1 MGQRVRE
8 IFQNLTKFDKLCK
21 KWYNK
26 KVVDKGGICFMQ
38 KISKGKLKAIKLIC
52 TILILILL
60 SGFGV
65 MTVATNLN
73 SVKIELSNGYELTVL
88 TSKTN
93 VDEILND
100 NNIIVKEDENVSPSV
115 EGAISSDKTIKISK
129 KSEQEIEVAKVSE
142 SGVDATLDSLL
153 EAYSNIIEKI
163 EVIEESIP
171 FETVTKDV
179 SDGAESTRNQVV
191 QQGKEGLKRVTYKV
205 KYKDDTEIERTQIS
219 EEILEEPVN
228 KIVQVKSNVVSSRS
242 ETPVRGAVTGSVAEY
257 QAYAKQR
264 VYDYG
269 WSDADFNA
277 LVNLWNRESGW
288 SVTNRN
294 RSSGAYGIPQA
305 LPASKMSSAGSD
317 YLTNYKTQI
326 NWGLSY
332 IKSRYG
338 SPSNAWNSFKA
349 KGWY

>member
-1 MGQRVRE
+1 
-8 IFQNLTKFDKLCK
+8 
-21 KWYNK
+21 
-26 KVVDKGGICFMQ
+26 MQ
-38 KISKGKLKAIKLIC
+38 KIDKKKLTIIKLVI
-52 TILILILL
+52 TFLILVLL

-73 SVKIELSNGYELTVL
+73 SVKIELSNGYEMTVL

-93 VDEILND
+93 VKDILED
-100 NNIIVKEDENVSPSV
+100 NNIIINEDEKVTPSQN
-115 EGAISSDKTIKISK
+115 EKISSEKNIKITK
-129 KSEQEIEVAKVSE
+129 KSEQEVEVAKVSE
-142 SGVDATLDSLL
+142 SGIDATLDSLL
-153 EAYSNIIEKI
+153 DAYSTVIEKI
-163 EVIEESIP
+163 EVIEEAIP
-171 FETVTKDV
+171 FETITKDV
-179 SDGAESTRNQVV
+179 SAGAESTRNQVV

-205 KYKDDTEIERTQIS
+205 KYQNETEIERTQIS
-219 EEILEEPVN
+219 EEIIEEPVN
-228 KIVQVKSNVVSSRS
+228 KIVQVRSVVVSSRS

-264 VYDYG
+264 VYEYG

-288 SVTNRN
+288 NIYSRN

-305 LPASKMSSAGSD
+305 LPASKMASAGSD

-338 SPSNAWNSFKA
+338 SPSNAWSSFRA

>member
-1 MGQRVRE
+1 MHKLSK
-8 IFQNLTKFDKLCK
+8 NKLT
-21 KWYNK
+21 
-26 KVVDKGGICFMQ
+26 I
-38 KISKGKLKAIKLIC
+38 IKLTC
-52 TILILILL
+52 TFLILILL

-65 MTVATNLN
+65 MAVATNLN
-73 SVKIELSNGYELTVL
+73 SVKIELSNGYEMTVL

-93 VDEILND
+93 VKDILED
-100 NNIIVKEDENVSPSV
+100 NNIIVNEDEKVSPNQD
-115 EGAISSDKTIKISK
+115 ENISSDKNIKITK
-129 KSEQEIEVAKVSE
+129 KSEQEVEVAKVSE
-142 SGVDATLDSLL
+142 SGIDATLDSLL
-153 EAYSNIIEKI
+153 EAYNTIIEKI
-163 EVIEESIP
+163 ETVEEAIP
-171 FETVTKDV
+171 FETITKDI
-179 SDGAESTRNQVV
+179 SDGAENTRNQVI

-205 KYKDDTEIERTQIS
+205 KYQNDIEIERTQIS
-219 EEILEEPVN
+219 EEIVEEPVN

-257 QAYAKQR
+257 QAYARQR

-288 SVTNRN
+288 NVTNKN

-338 SPSNAWNSFKA
+338 SPSNAWSSFRA

>member
-1 MGQRVRE
+1 
-8 IFQNLTKFDKLCK
+8 
-21 KWYNK
+21 
-26 KVVDKGGICFMQ
+26 MQ
-38 KISKGKLKAIKLIC
+38 KISKGKLTLIKLIC
-52 TILILILL
+52 TILILVVL

-73 SVKIELSNGYELTVL
+73 SVKIELSDGYELTVL

-93 VDEILND
+93 VNEILND
-100 NNIIVKEDENVSPSV
+100 NNIIVKEDENVSPNV
-115 EGAISSDKTIKISK
+115 EEEISSDKTIKISK

-142 SGVDATLDSLL
+142 SGIDATLDSLL
-153 EAYSNIIEKI
+153 EAYSTITEKI
-163 EVIEESIP
+163 EVVEEAIP

-179 SDGAESTRNQVV
+179 SDGAENTRNQVI

-205 KYKDDTEIERTQIS
+205 KYQNETEIERTQIS
-219 EEILEEPVN
+219 EEIVEEPVD
-228 KIVQVKSNVVSSRS
+228 KIVQVKSIVVSSRS
-242 ETPVRGAVTGSVAEY
+242 ETSARVATSGSVAEY
-257 QAYAKQR
+257 QAYAKER
-264 VYDYG
+264 CYDYG
-269 WSDADFNA
+269 WSDSDFYA

-288 SVTNRN
+288 NIYSKNSR
-294 RSSGAYGIPQA
+294 SGAYGIPQA
-305 LPASKMSSAGSD
+305 LPGSKMASAGSD

-338 SPSNAWNSFKA
+338 SPSNAWSSFQS

>member
-1 MGQRVRE
+1 
-8 IFQNLTKFDKLCK
+8 
-21 KWYNK
+21 
-26 KVVDKGGICFMQ
+26 MQ
-38 KISKGKLKAIKLIC
+38 KIDKKKLTIIKLLI
-52 TILILILL
+52 TFLILVLL

-73 SVKIELSNGYELTVL
+73 SVKIELSNGYEMTVL
-88 TSKTN
+88 TAKTN
-93 VDEILND
+93 VKEILED
-100 NNIIVKEDENVSPSV
+100 NNIIINEDEKVSPNQD
-115 EGAISSDKTIKISK
+115 EEISSNKSIKISK
-129 KSEQEIEVAKVSE
+129 KSEQEVEVAKVSE
-142 SGVDATLDSLL
+142 SGIDATLDSLL
-153 EAYSNIIEKI
+153 GAYSTVIEKI
-163 EVIEESIP
+163 EVVEEAIP
-171 FETVTKDV
+171 FETITKDV
-179 SDGAESTRNQVV
+179 SEGAESTRNQVI

-205 KYKDDTEIERTQIS
+205 KYQNETEIEKIKIS
-219 EEILEEPVN
+219 EEIIEEPVN
-228 KIVQVKSNVVSSRS
+228 KIVQVKSVVVSSRS
-242 ETPVRGAVTGSVAEY
+242 ETPARVATSGSVAEY

-264 VYDYG
+264 VYEYG

-288 SVTNRN
+288 QVTNKN

-305 LPASKMSSAGSD
+305 LPASKMASAGSD

-338 SPSNAWNSFKA
+338 SPSNAWSAFKS

>member
-1 MGQRVRE
+1 MHKLSK
-8 IFQNLTKFDKLCK
+8 NKLT
-21 KWYNK
+21 
-26 KVVDKGGICFMQ
+26 I
-38 KISKGKLKAIKLIC
+38 IKLTC
-52 TILILILL
+52 TFLILILL

-73 SVKIELSNGYELTVL
+73 SVKIELSNGYEMTVL

-93 VDEILND
+93 VKDILED
-100 NNIIVKEDENVSPSV
+100 NNIIVNEDEKVSPNQD
-115 EGAISSDKTIKISK
+115 ENISSDKNIKITK
-129 KSEQEIEVAKVSE
+129 KSEQEVEVAKVSE
-142 SGVDATLDSLL
+142 SGIDATLDSLL
-153 EAYSNIIEKI
+153 EAYNTIIEKI
-163 EVIEESIP
+163 ETIEEAIP
-171 FETVTKDV
+171 FETITKDI
-179 SDGAESTRNQVV
+179 SDGAENTRNQVI

-205 KYKDDTEIERTQIS
+205 KYQNDIEIERTQIS
-219 EEILEEPVN
+219 EEIVEEPVN
-228 KIVQVKSNVVSSRS
+228 KIVQVKSNVISSRS

-257 QAYAKQR
+257 QAYARQR

-288 SVTNRN
+288 NVTNRN

-338 SPSNAWNSFKA
+338 SPSNAWSSFRA

>member
-1 MGQRVRE
+1 MH
-8 IFQNLTKFDKLCK
+8 
-21 KWYNK
+21 
-26 KVVDKGGICFMQ
+26 
-38 KISKGKLKAIKLIC
+38 KISKNKLTIIKLTC
-52 TILILILL
+52 TFLILILL

-73 SVKIELSNGYELTVL
+73 SVKIELSNGYEMTVL

-93 VDEILND
+93 VKDILED
-100 NNIIVKEDENVSPSV
+100 NNIIVNEDEKVSPNQD
-115 EGAISSDKTIKISK
+115 ENISSDKNIKITK
-129 KSEQEIEVAKVSE
+129 KSEQEVEVAKVSE
-142 SGVDATLDSLL
+142 SGIDATLDSLL
-153 EAYSNIIEKI
+153 EAYNTIIEKI
-163 EVIEESIP
+163 ETIEEAIP
-171 FETVTKDV
+171 FETITKDI
-179 SDGAESTRNQVV
+179 SDGEGNTRNQVI
-191 QQGKEGLKRVTYKV
+191 QEGKEGLKRVTYKV
-205 KYKDDTEIERTQIS
+205 KYQNDIEIERTQIS
-219 EEILEEPVN
+219 EEIVEEPVN

-257 QAYAKQR
+257 QAYARQR

-288 SVTNRN
+288 NVTNRN

-338 SPSNAWNSFKA
+338 SPSNAWSSFRS

>member
-1 MGQRVRE
+1 MHKLSK
-8 IFQNLTKFDKLCK
+8 NKLT
-21 KWYNK
+21 
-26 KVVDKGGICFMQ
+26 I
-38 KISKGKLKAIKLIC
+38 IKLTC
-52 TILILILL
+52 TFLILILL

-65 MTVATNLN
+65 MAVATNLN
-73 SVKIELSNGYELTVL
+73 SVKIELSNGYEMTVL

-93 VDEILND
+93 VKDILED
-100 NNIIVKEDENVSPSV
+100 NNIIVNEDEKVSPNQD
-115 EGAISSDKTIKISK
+115 ENISSDKNIKITK
-129 KSEQEIEVAKVSE
+129 KSEQEVEVAKVSE
-142 SGVDATLDSLL
+142 SGIDATLDSLL
-153 EAYSNIIEKI
+153 EAYNTIIEKI
-163 EVIEESIP
+163 ETIEEAIP
-171 FETVTKDV
+171 FETITKDI
-179 SDGAESTRNQVV
+179 SDGAESTRNQVI

-205 KYKDDTEIERTQIS
+205 KYQNDIEIERTQIS
-219 EEILEEPVN
+219 EEIVEEPVN

-257 QAYAKQR
+257 QAYARQR

-288 SVTNRN
+288 NVTNKN

-338 SPSNAWNSFKA
+338 SPSNAWSSFRS

>member
-1 MGQRVRE
+1 
-8 IFQNLTKFDKLCK
+8 
-21 KWYNK
+21 
-26 KVVDKGGICFMQ
+26 MQ
-38 KISKGKLKAIKLIC
+38 KIDKKKLTIIKLLV
-52 TILILILL
+52 TFLILVLL

-73 SVKIELSNGYELTVL
+73 SVKIELSNGYEMTVL
-88 TSKTN
+88 TAKTN
-93 VDEILND
+93 VKEILED
-100 NNIIVKEDENVSPSV
+100 NNIIINEDEKVSPNQD
-115 EGAISSDKTIKISK
+115 EEISSNKSIKISK
-129 KSEQEIEVAKVSE
+129 KSEQEVEVAKVSE
-142 SGVDATLDSLL
+142 SGIDATLDSLL
-153 EAYSNIIEKI
+153 GAYSTVIEKI
-163 EVIEESIP
+163 EVVEEAIP
-171 FETVTKDV
+171 FETITKDV
-179 SDGAESTRNQVV
+179 SEGAESTRNQVI

-205 KYKDDTEIERTQIS
+205 KYQNETEIEKTKIS
-219 EEILEEPVN
+219 EEIIEEPVN
-228 KIVQVKSNVVSSRS
+228 KIVQVKSVVVSSRS
-242 ETPVRGAVTGSVAEY
+242 ETPARVATSGSVAEY

-264 VYDYG
+264 VYEYG

-288 SVTNRN
+288 QVTNKN

-305 LPASKMSSAGSD
+305 LPASKMASAGSD

-338 SPSNAWNSFKA
+338 SPSNAWSAFKS

>member
-1 MGQRVRE
+1 
-8 IFQNLTKFDKLCK
+8 
-21 KWYNK
+21 
-26 KVVDKGGICFMQ
+26 MQ
-38 KISKGKLKAIKLIC
+38 KIDKKKLTIIKLLI
-52 TILILILL
+52 TFLILVLL

-73 SVKIELSNGYELTVL
+73 SVKIELSNGYEMTVL
-88 TSKTN
+88 TAKTN
-93 VDEILND
+93 VKEILED
-100 NNIIVKEDENVSPSV
+100 NNIIINEDEKVSPNQD
-115 EGAISSDKTIKISK
+115 EEISSNKSIKISK
-129 KSEQEIEVAKVSE
+129 KSEQEVEVAKVSE
-142 SGVDATLDSLL
+142 SGIDATLDSLL
-153 EAYSNIIEKI
+153 GAYSTVIEKI
-163 EVIEESIP
+163 EVVEEAIP
-171 FETVTKDV
+171 FETITKDV
-179 SDGAESTRNQVV
+179 SEGAESTRNQVI

-205 KYKDDTEIERTQIS
+205 KYQNETEIEKIKIS
-219 EEILEEPVN
+219 EEIIEEPVN
-228 KIVQVKSNVVSSRS
+228 KIVQVKSVVVSSRS
-242 ETPVRGAVTGSVAEY
+242 ETPARVATSRSVAEY

-264 VYDYG
+264 VYEYG

-288 SVTNRN
+288 QVTNKN

-305 LPASKMSSAGSD
+305 LPASKMASAGSD

-338 SPSNAWNSFKA
+338 SPSNAWSSFRA

>member
-1 MGQRVRE
+1 
-8 IFQNLTKFDKLCK
+8 
-21 KWYNK
+21 
-26 KVVDKGGICFMQ
+26 MQ
-38 KISKGKLKAIKLIC
+38 KIDKKKLTIIKLVI
-52 TILILILL
+52 TFLILVLL

-73 SVKIELSNGYELTVL
+73 SVKIELSNGYEMTVL

-93 VDEILND
+93 VKDILED
-100 NNIIVKEDENVSPSV
+100 NNIIINEDEKVTPSQN
-115 EGAISSDKTIKISK
+115 EKISSEKNIKITK
-129 KSEQEIEVAKVSE
+129 KSEQEVEVAKVSE
-142 SGVDATLDSLL
+142 SGIDATLDSLL
-153 EAYSNIIEKI
+153 DAYSTVIEKI
-163 EVIEESIP
+163 EVIEEAIP
-171 FETVTKDV
+171 FETITKDV
-179 SDGAESTRNQVV
+179 SAGAESTRNQVV

-205 KYKDDTEIERTQIS
+205 KYQNETEIERTQIS
-219 EEILEEPVN
+219 EEIIEEPVN
-228 KIVQVKSNVVSSRS
+228 KIVQVRSVVVSSRS
-242 ETPVRGAVTGSVAEY
+242 ETPARVATSGSVAEY

-264 VYDYG
+264 VYEYG

-288 SVTNRN
+288 NIYSRN

-305 LPASKMSSAGSD
+305 LPASKMASAGSD

-338 SPSNAWNSFKA
+338 SPSNAWSSFRS

>member
-1 MGQRVRE
+1 MHKLSK
-8 IFQNLTKFDKLCK
+8 NKLT
-21 KWYNK
+21 
-26 KVVDKGGICFMQ
+26 I
-38 KISKGKLKAIKLIC
+38 IKLTC
-52 TILILILL
+52 TFLILILL

-65 MTVATNLN
+65 MAVATNLN
-73 SVKIELSNGYELTVL
+73 SVKIELSNGYEMTVL

-93 VDEILND
+93 VKDILED
-100 NNIIVKEDENVSPSV
+100 NNIIVNEDEKVSPNQD
-115 EGAISSDKTIKISK
+115 ENISSDKNIKITK
-129 KSEQEIEVAKVSE
+129 KSEQEVEVAKVSE
-142 SGVDATLDSLL
+142 SGIDATLDSLL
-153 EAYSNIIEKI
+153 EAYNTIIEKI
-163 EVIEESIP
+163 ETVEEAIP
-171 FETVTKDV
+171 FETITKDI
-179 SDGAESTRNQVV
+179 SDGAENTRNQVI

-205 KYKDDTEIERTQIS
+205 KYQNDIEIERTQIS
-219 EEILEEPVN
+219 EEIVEEPVN

-288 SVTNRN
+288 NVTNRN

-338 SPSNAWNSFKA
+338 SPSNAWSSFRA

>member
-1 MGQRVRE
+1 MHKLSK
-8 IFQNLTKFDKLCK
+8 NKLT
-21 KWYNK
+21 
-26 KVVDKGGICFMQ
+26 I
-38 KISKGKLKAIKLIC
+38 IKLTC
-52 TILILILL
+52 TFLILILL

-65 MTVATNLN
+65 MAVATNLN
-73 SVKIELSNGYELTVL
+73 SVKIELSNGYEMTVL

-93 VDEILND
+93 VKDILED
-100 NNIIVKEDENVSPSV
+100 NNIIVNEDEKVSPNQD
-115 EGAISSDKTIKISK
+115 ENISSDKNIKITK
-129 KSEQEIEVAKVSE
+129 KSEQEVEVAKVSE
-142 SGVDATLDSLL
+142 SGIDATLDSLL
-153 EAYSNIIEKI
+153 EAYNTIIEKI
-163 EVIEESIP
+163 ETIEEAIP
-171 FETVTKDV
+171 FETITKDI
-179 SDGAESTRNQVV
+179 SDGAESTRNQVI

-205 KYKDDTEIERTQIS
+205 KYQNDIEIERTQIS
-219 EEILEEPVN
+219 EEIVEEPVN

-257 QAYAKQR
+257 QAYARQR

-338 SPSNAWNSFKA
+338 SPSNAWSSFRS

>member
-1 MGQRVRE
+1 MHKLSK
-8 IFQNLTKFDKLCK
+8 NKLT
-21 KWYNK
+21 
-26 KVVDKGGICFMQ
+26 I
-38 KISKGKLKAIKLIC
+38 IKLTC
-52 TILILILL
+52 TFLILILL

-65 MTVATNLN
+65 MAVATNLN
-73 SVKIELSNGYELTVL
+73 SVKIELSNGYEMTVL

-93 VDEILND
+93 VKDILED
-100 NNIIVKEDENVSPSV
+100 NNIIVNEDEKVSPNQD
-115 EGAISSDKTIKISK
+115 ENISSDKNIKITK
-129 KSEQEIEVAKVSE
+129 KSEQEVEVAKVSE
-142 SGVDATLDSLL
+142 SGIDATLDSLL
-153 EAYSNIIEKI
+153 EAYNTIIEKI
-163 EVIEESIP
+163 ETIEEAIP
-171 FETVTKDV
+171 FETITKDI
-179 SDGAESTRNQVV
+179 SDGAENTRNQVI

-205 KYKDDTEIERTQIS
+205 KYQNDIEIERTQIS
-219 EEILEEPVN
+219 EEIVEEPVN

-257 QAYAKQR
+257 QAYARQR

-288 SVTNRN
+288 NVTNKN

-338 SPSNAWNSFKA
+338 SPSNAWSSFRA

>member
-1 MGQRVRE
+1 MHKLSK
-8 IFQNLTKFDKLCK
+8 NKLT
-21 KWYNK
+21 
-26 KVVDKGGICFMQ
+26 I
-38 KISKGKLKAIKLIC
+38 IKLTC
-52 TILILILL
+52 TFLILILL

-73 SVKIELSNGYELTVL
+73 SVKIVLSNGYEMTVL

-93 VDEILND
+93 VKDILED
-100 NNIIVKEDENVSPSV
+100 NNIIVNEDEKVSPNQD
-115 EGAISSDKTIKISK
+115 ENISSDKNIKITK
-129 KSEQEIEVAKVSE
+129 KSEQEVEVAKVSE
-142 SGVDATLDSLL
+142 SGIDATLDSLL
-153 EAYSNIIEKI
+153 EAYNTIIEKI
-163 EVIEESIP
+163 ETIEEAIP
-171 FETVTKDV
+171 YETITKDI
-179 SDGAESTRNQVV
+179 SDGAESTRNQVI

-205 KYKDDTEIERTQIS
+205 KYQNDIEIERTQIS
-219 EEILEEPVN
+219 EEIVEEPVN

-257 QAYAKQR
+257 QAYARQR

-288 SVTNRN
+288 NVTNRN

-338 SPSNAWNSFKA
+338 SPSNAWSSFRS

>member
-1 MGQRVRE
+1 
-8 IFQNLTKFDKLCK
+8 
-21 KWYNK
+21 
-26 KVVDKGGICFMQ
+26 MQ
-38 KISKGKLKAIKLIC
+38 KIDKKKLTIIKLLI
-52 TILILILL
+52 TFLILVLL

-73 SVKIELSNGYELTVL
+73 SVKIELSNGYEMTVL
-88 TSKTN
+88 TAKTN
-93 VDEILND
+93 VKEILED
-100 NNIIVKEDENVSPSV
+100 NNIIINEDEKVSPNQD
-115 EGAISSDKTIKISK
+115 EEISSNKSIKISK
-129 KSEQEIEVAKVSE
+129 KSEQEVEVAKVSE
-142 SGVDATLDSLL
+142 SGIDATLDSLL
-153 EAYSNIIEKI
+153 GAYSTVIEKI
-163 EVIEESIP
+163 EVVEEAIP
-171 FETVTKDV
+171 FETITKDV
-179 SDGAESTRNQVV
+179 SDGAESTRNQVI

-205 KYKDDTEIERTQIS
+205 KYQNETEIEKIKIS
-219 EEILEEPVN
+219 EEIIEEPVN
-228 KIVQVKSNVVSSRS
+228 KIVQVKSVVVSSRS
-242 ETPVRGAVTGSVAEY
+242 ETPARVATSGSVAEY

-264 VYDYG
+264 VYEYG

-288 SVTNRN
+288 QVTNKN

-305 LPASKMSSAGSD
+305 LPASKMASAGSD

-338 SPSNAWNSFKA
+338 SPSNAWSAFKS

>member
-1 MGQRVRE
+1 
-8 IFQNLTKFDKLCK
+8 
-21 KWYNK
+21 
-26 KVVDKGGICFMQ
+26 MQ
-38 KISKGKLKAIKLIC
+38 KISKGKLTLIKLIC
-52 TILILILL
+52 TILILAVL

-73 SVKIELSNGYELTVL
+73 SVKIELSDGYELTVL

-93 VDEILND
+93 VNEILND
-100 NNIIVKEDENVSPSV
+100 NNIIVKEDENVSPNV
-115 EGAISSDKTIKISK
+115 EEEISSDKTIKISK

-142 SGVDATLDSLL
+142 SGIDATLDSLL
-153 EAYSNIIEKI
+153 EAYSTITEKI
-163 EVIEESIP
+163 EVVEEAIP

-179 SDGAESTRNQVV
+179 SDGAENTRNQVI

-205 KYKDDTEIERTQIS
+205 KYQNDTEIERTQIS
-219 EEILEEPVN
+219 EEIIEEPVD
-228 KIVQVKSNVVSSRS
+228 KIVQVKSIVVSSRS
-242 ETPVRGAVTGSVAEY
+242 ETTARVATSGSVAEY
-257 QAYAKQR
+257 QAYAR
-264 VYDYG
+264 ERCYDYG
-269 WSDADFNA
+269 WSDSDFYA

-288 SVTNRN
+288 NIYSKNSR
-294 RSSGAYGIPQA
+294 SGAYGIPQA
-305 LPASKMSSAGSD
+305 LPGSKMASAGSD

-338 SPSNAWNSFKA
+338 SPSNAWSSFQS

>member
-1 MGQRVRE
+1 
-8 IFQNLTKFDKLCK
+8 
-21 KWYNK
+21 
-26 KVVDKGGICFMQ
+26 MQ
-38 KISKGKLKAIKLIC
+38 KIDKKKLTIIKLLI
-52 TILILILL
+52 TFLILVLL

-73 SVKIELSNGYELTVL
+73 SVKIELSNGYEMTVL
-88 TSKTN
+88 TAKTN
-93 VDEILND
+93 VKEILED
-100 NNIIVKEDENVSPSV
+100 NNIIINEDEKVSPNQD
-115 EGAISSDKTIKISK
+115 EEISSNKSIKISK
-129 KSEQEIEVAKVSE
+129 KSEQEVEVAKVSE
-142 SGVDATLDSLL
+142 SGIDATLDSLL
-153 EAYSNIIEKI
+153 GAYSTVIEKI
-163 EVIEESIP
+163 EVVEEAIP
-171 FETVTKDV
+171 FETITKDV
-179 SDGAESTRNQVV
+179 SEGAESTRNQVI

-205 KYKDDTEIERTQIS
+205 KYQNETEIEKTKIS
-219 EEILEEPVN
+219 EEIIEEPVN
-228 KIVQVKSNVVSSRS
+228 KIVQVKSVVVSSRS
-242 ETPVRGAVTGSVAEY
+242 ETPARVATSGSVAEY

-264 VYDYG
+264 VYEYG

-288 SVTNRN
+288 QVTNKN

-305 LPASKMSSAGSD
+305 LPASKMASAGSD

-338 SPSNAWNSFKA
+338 SPSNAWSAFKS

>member
-1 MGQRVRE
+1 
-8 IFQNLTKFDKLCK
+8 
-21 KWYNK
+21 
-26 KVVDKGGICFMQ
+26 MQ
-38 KISKGKLKAIKLIC
+38 KIDKKKLTIIKLLI
-52 TILILILL
+52 TFLILVLL

-73 SVKIELSNGYELTVL
+73 SVKIELSNGYEMTVL
-88 TSKTN
+88 TAKTN
-93 VDEILND
+93 VKEILED
-100 NNIIVKEDENVSPSV
+100 NNIIINEDEKVSPNQD
-115 EGAISSDKTIKISK
+115 EEISSNKSIKISK
-129 KSEQEIEVAKVSE
+129 KSEQEVEVAKVSE
-142 SGVDATLDSLL
+142 SGIDATLDSLL
-153 EAYSNIIEKI
+153 GAYSTVIEKI
-163 EVIEESIP
+163 EVVEEAIP
-171 FETVTKDV
+171 FETITKDV
-179 SDGAESTRNQVV
+179 SEGAENTRNQVI

-205 KYKDDTEIERTQIS
+205 KYQNETEIEKIKIS
-219 EEILEEPVN
+219 EEIIEEPVN
-228 KIVQVKSNVVSSRS
+228 KIVQVKSVVVSSRS
-242 ETPVRGAVTGSVAEY
+242 ETPARVATSGSVAEY

-264 VYDYG
+264 VYEYG

-288 SVTNRN
+288 QVTNKN

-305 LPASKMSSAGSD
+305 LPASKMASAGSD

-338 SPSNAWNSFKA
+338 SPSNAWSAFKS